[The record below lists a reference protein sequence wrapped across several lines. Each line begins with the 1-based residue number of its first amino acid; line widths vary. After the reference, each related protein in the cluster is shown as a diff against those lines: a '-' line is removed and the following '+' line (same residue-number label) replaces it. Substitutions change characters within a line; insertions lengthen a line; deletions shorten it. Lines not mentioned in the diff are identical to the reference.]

1 MSRFLMSAGA
11 LAAAA
16 LILATLGRAEH
27 LEQIDVFGAGSGADP
42 GTLTAPSLTK
52 RREEIEKTPGA
63 VEVIDAE
70 DYKRSTPALTLKDVL
85 DYTPGVFVQPKW
97 GEDARLSIRGSGLSR
112 NFHLRGVQLYMDG
125 VPISTADGYGD
136 FQEIDPSAYRMVE
149 VYKGANALRFG
160 ANSLGGAI
168 NFVTPSGRDPAVSAA
183 QGAID
188 AGSFGFIRTQA
199 STGGHTDKTDWFLT
213 ASAQRAEGFRDHSE
227 GKALRFSGNIGHQF
241 SETLETRFYLSAAD
255 VDQNIPGAVTRRAA
269 LHDPKRAAFLNKTQD
284 WERNI
289 NTVRFANK
297 TTLRL
302 GETTSVE
309 VGAFVVDRHLK
320 HPIFQWLDY
329 KYVDYGA
336 FARATDERDIGGYA
350 NRFVAGVNLH
360 NGDNDAR
367 QHRNERDI
375 GGNKGATT
383 FDAKQSSRNLSAYAE
398 NTFYLRPD
406 VGLVTGLQVLH
417 AKRRQKDRFF
427 NDAAINPAD
436 VNPDDSG
443 SKSFTLASPKVGVL
457 WTIDPTWQA
466 FANVSRSV
474 EVPSFGENSFAAPA
488 LAKPQKAWTAELGT
502 RGRRED
508 VTWDAAVYRA
518 RIRDE
523 LFCQFNVLNTGSCTV
538 VNLDK
543 TIHQGVELGFGAA
556 VWKGV
561 FAKGER
567 PDKVWINLA
576 YTFSEFRFDDDASF
590 GKNKLPGAPRHYLR
604 GEALYKH
611 PDGFYAGP
619 NVEWVPQA
627 YYVDS
632 ANTTKTKAYALLG
645 AKVGYDA
652 GGRLSA
658 YVEGRNLANKK
669 YIASVSV
676 TNDAS
681 GGDFSLY
688 EPGSGRAV
696 YAGVKYRW

>member
-1 MSRFLMSAGA
+1 MSRFLMSAGVGA
-11 LAAAA
+11 MAA
-16 LILATLGRAEH
+16 LFLATPGRAEH
-27 LEQIDVFGAGSGADP
+27 LELQQIDVSGAGSGAGP
-42 GTLTAPSLTK
+42 GTLTAPSLAK
-52 RREEIEKTPGA
+52 RREEVEKTPGA

-125 VPISTADGYGD
+125 IPISTADGYGD

-199 STGGHTDKTDWFLT
+199 STAGHTDKTDWFLT
-213 ASAQRAEGFRDHSE
+213 GSAQRAEGFRDHSE
-227 GKALRFSGNIGHQF
+227 GKALRFSGNVGHQF
-241 SETLETRFYLSAAD
+241 SENLETRFYLSAAD
-255 VDQNIPGAVTRRAA
+255 VDQNIPGAVTRDWA
-269 LHDPKRAAFLNKTQD
+269 LHHPRRANPGNVSGD
-284 WERNI
+284 NERNI

-336 FARATDERDIGGYA
+336 FGRVIDEREIAGHA
-350 NRFVAGVNLH
+350 NRFIAGVNLH
-360 NGDNDAR
+360 NGDTDAR
-367 QHRNERDI
+367 QYANERAI
-375 GGNKGATT
+375 GGNKGVKTL
-383 FDAKQSSRNLSAYAE
+383 DADQSSRNVAAYAE
-398 NTFYLRPD
+398 NTFFVTPTI
-406 VGLVTGLQVLH
+406 GLVTAGQFLYARRKQVGKVG
-417 AKRRQKDRFF
+417 AVSAEQDF
-427 NDAAINPAD
+427 NL
-436 VNPDDSG
+436 
-443 SKSFTLASPKVGVL
+443 FSPKLGL
-457 WTIDPTWQA
+457 IWNIDPTWQA
-466 FANVSRSV
+466 FANFSRSV
-474 EVPSFGENSFAAPA
+474 EVPSFGENSFGGA
-488 LAKPQKAWTAELGT
+488 LAKPQKAWTGEIGT

-508 VTWDAAVYRA
+508 VTWDVAVYRA
-518 RIRDE
+518 QIRNE
-523 LFCQFNVLNTGSCTV
+523 LLCSTTPAFPGFCTV

-576 YTFSEFRFDDDASF
+576 YTFSDFRFDDDAGF
-590 GKNKLPGAPRHYLR
+590 GRNKLPGAPRHYLR

-611 PDGFYAGP
+611 PDGIYAGP

-652 GGRLSA
+652 GGSFSA

-688 EPGSGRAV
+688 EPGAGRAV